1 MGYQKNGL
9 KQTLTDIA
17 GGPKKLIFLSDL
29 ASRFGIF
36 YHNSLNVPNHNDA
49 VLKAFAVEKRITIMP
64 TIKLC

>member
-1 MGYQKNGL
+1 MDFQRNSL

-49 VLKAFAVEKRITIMP
+49 VLKSFRYWKKNNYNAND
-64 TIKLC
+64 